1 MRKQF
6 KIRSLL
12 KAKKQKFDVPQV
24 TPLMKGDCVCES
36 TCNEYCSNKKQIN
49 ILGGEDFL
57 KISDYTIVV
66 QKPKNMN
73 PIHIEFNQN
82 YVQPINTKQK

>member
-1 MRKQF
+1 
-6 KIRSLL
+6 
-12 KAKKQKFDVPQV
+12 
-24 TPLMKGDCVCES
+24 MKGDCVCES
-36 TCNEYCSNKKQIN
+36 PCNEYCIAKKQIN

-82 YVQPINTKQK
+82 KCAANQY